1 MSHVSIS
8 TGNRNRKRPTTRW
21 IQIVL
26 CLMAVL
32 AMIGFST
39 RASAQFYEQTNL
51 VSDVP
56 GKAIN
61 TDTNLLGA
69 WGTTHSSTSPWW
81 VNTTVGGTSLLFNGA
96 GVPLPLVVT
105 IPPPAGHTNRSSPTG
120 VVFNGGTNFQ
130 VMPGKQAV
138 FIFATRDG
146 TISGWNPGAN
156 ATTAIITVSN
166 SPNASYTGLAIFEQ
180 DGTNLLFAAN
190 FGQDRIDVFNGSFQ
204 PVTLPSVAFVDDE
217 VPNKFSVFNIQ
228 LINGMFYVTYA
239 PKDLFQTLGGRGQG
253 YVSVFNLNG
262 DLQMRLRHGFWMDA
276 PWGVTLAP
284 KEFGKLS
291 NHILVGMFGSGQ
303 IAAFDTEHGNFH
315 GLMRGPEG
323 QPITMGTGLWG
334 LGFGNG
340 SAAGP
345 ADALYFAADFAF
357 NGGLHGL
364 FGTLTPLPH
373 GDSEGQD
380 EEKQ

>member
-1 MSHVSIS
+1 MNNTPIVAGDRI
-8 TGNRNRKRPTTRW
+8 RNRPVGPLIRTAFR
-21 IQIVL
+21 VL
-26 CLMAVL
+26 AVL
-32 AMIGFST
+32 AVIGFFT
-39 RASAQFYEQTNL
+39 RASAQFYAQSNL
-51 VSDVP
+51 VSDVS

-61 TDTNLLGA
+61 TDTNLVGA
-69 WGTTHSSTSPWW
+69 WGTARSSTSPWW

-96 GVPLPLVVT
+96 GAPLPLVVT
-105 IPPPAGHTNRSSPTG
+105 IPPPMGHTNRSQPTG
-120 VVFNGGTNFQ
+120 IVFNGGTNFE
-130 VMPGKQAV
+130 VMPGKHAV

-156 ATTAIITVSN
+156 PTEAIITVSN
-166 SPNASYTGLAIFEQ
+166 SPAASYTGLAIFER
-180 DGTNLLFAAN
+180 DGTNLLYAAN
-190 FGQDRIDVFNGSFQ
+190 FGQGRIDVFDDTFK
-204 PVTLPSVAFVDDE
+204 PVTLPGVPFTDDE
-217 VPNKFSVFNIQ
+217 IPDTFTVFNIQ
-228 LINGMFYVTYA
+228 LINDALYVTYA
-239 PKDLFQTLGGRGQG
+239 PKDLFLKLGGRGQG
-253 YVSVFNLNG
+253 FVDVFDVKG

-276 PWGVTLAP
+276 PWGVALAP
-284 KEFGKLS
+284 EDFGKLS

-345 ADALYFAADFAF
+345 ANALYFAADFAF

-373 GDSEGQD
+373 GDSEVD
-380 EEKQ
+380 DK